1 MCSKAD
7 AFILQLKAAQ
17 ATSESAEDV
26 DMQDA
31 AAPAAAGSSKAKGKG
46 KNARKG
52 AMRPPAVPDAA
63 GPSPAD
69 ATAVAVADASG
80 SLKRAG
86 SPTEGDRPA
95 KASTHPLHTHILIG
109 FLS

>member
-1 MCSKAD
+1 MSESTWEPASNLVHCAQKLDKFNKSQQSEPSTPAQTKSKA
-7 AFILQLKAAQ
+7 
-17 ATSESAEDV
+17 
-26 DMQDA
+26 
-31 AAPAAAGSSKAKGKG
+31 KAKGKG

-52 AMRPPAVPDAA
+52 AMPPPAVPDAA

-95 KASTHPLHTHILIG
+95 KASTISLHTRV
-109 FLS
+109 